1 MYPQLPL
8 QAEER
13 EAAAAVTAAQQA
25 VLQLTLSD
33 LKEAAVDFK
42 DKALEFKAA
51 IDKMRRK

>member
-1 MYPQLPL
+1 VYPQLPL